1 MSANPVADQIAIYYS
16 GLLPLQY
23 KLPKATATIQALA
36 SGNDGAHGLLGNT
49 LLLSIRTAFDLL
61 GINGN
66 PPAVGQQLD
75 FLGELIGPSRNFAVI
90 IDYAYTQNLT
100 YEDSIP
106 DIDASVGEVTYEDPW
121 PPPYYQLTYEDFVE
135 DTLVDGDYRR
145 VLAFVAKTNALNF
158 SYGAM
163 DALLLQYFQLKVNL
177 VVGPMAWTYQHLTS
191 DTDDLFEILKQ
202 MNLLPAPAGVA
213 VAVQEVPHF

>member
-36 SGNDGAHGLLGNT
+36 SGNDGAHGLLGNA

-75 FLGELIGPSRNFAVI
+75 FLGELIGPSRNYAVI

-100 YEDSIP
+100 YEDTP
-106 DIDASVGEVTYEDPW
+106 AAFAASVGEQTYEDPQ
-121 PPPYYQLTYEDFVE
+121 PPPYYQLTYEDFLE
-135 DTLVDGDYRR
+135 NQLADGDYRR
-145 VLAFVAKTNALNF
+145 VLAFVAQTNALNF

-213 VAVQEVPHF
+213 VAVQEVPNF